1 LTIVN
6 IINFIKKKGFRDT
19 FEVLSKFKNFTTDK
33 HTFYNELNKISYYNS
48 FFRVKDELINKGL
61 LTIEK
66 DKINKKKQISLTE
79 KGLNIYNRLMELND
93 LVGNHKS

>member
-19 FEVLSKFKNFTTDK
+19 FEVLSKFKNFQTDK

-61 LTIEK
+61 ITIEK
-66 DKINKKKQISLTE
+66 VNKKKQISLTE
-79 KGLNIYNRLMELND
+79 KGLNVFNKLMELND
-93 LVGNHKS
+93 LVGNHK